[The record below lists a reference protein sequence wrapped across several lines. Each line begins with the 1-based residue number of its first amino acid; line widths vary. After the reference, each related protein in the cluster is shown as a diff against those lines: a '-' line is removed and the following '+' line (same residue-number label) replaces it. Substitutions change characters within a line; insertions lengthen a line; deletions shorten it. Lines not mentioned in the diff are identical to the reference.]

1 MSDRFRILV
10 AQMERI
16 TWGPMQNPLRGVLH
30 GSAALAA
37 VGGLALLVTRAW
49 GRITILSGVLIY
61 GLALVTMY
69 TTSALYHSVPWT
81 LRWKARMQRIDH
93 SLIFLVVAGTFTP
106 FALTAL
112 DGNRRLVALIL
123 VWGIAATGI
132 VLKFT
137 LRDPKTWLSA
147 TLQMAMG
154 WSALVWLPWI
164 LASLGWGAVALIM
177 AGGLCYTVGTILF
190 ATKRPRL
197 FPSIFSYHELFHILV
212 IAGSSLHFW
221 AIARYVLV

>member
-1 MSDRFRILV
+1 
-10 AQMERI
+10 MERI
-16 TWGPMQNPLRGVLH
+16 TWGRMQNPLRGILH

-37 VGGLALLVTRAW
+37 TGGLAVLVTKAW
-49 GRITILSGVLIY
+49 GRLPVLTGVLIF
-61 GLALVTMY
+61 GTALVTMY
-69 TTSALYHSVPWT
+69 TVSALYHSVPWT
-81 LRWKARMQRIDH
+81 RRWKARMQRIDH

-106 FALTAL
+106 FAVTAL
-112 DGNRRLVALIL
+112 DGIRQLAALTL
-123 VWGIAATGI
+123 VWAIAVTGI

-137 LRDPKTWLSA
+137 LTDPKTWLSV

-164 LASLGWGAVALIM
+164 LASLGWGAVILIM

-190 ATKRPRL
+190 ITKRPRL
-197 FPSIFSYHELFHILV
+197 FPSIFGYHELFHILV

-221 AIARYVLV
+221 AIARYVIV